1 MNILPALA
9 VHPLF
14 KGFKEDELKYIMES
28 FSFIHR
34 NINKDEYILLE
45 GDCVH
50 SIGLILSGSI
60 IMEKVDYEGN
70 HYIFNELEETELFAE
85 PFIGTYIQNSSVNYK
100 AKTPCS
106 ILLFHYK
113 PLFTPSLQYYN
124 CYVHFTENLMYLLA
138 IKTRSLLTKIEILSQ
153 KDIQKRILSFLHAL
167 QTRQILHD
175 YTPHSPNSN
184 TNQLNEIIVPFN
196 RTEMANYLCVNRSA
210 LVRTLSQMKK
220 ENIITFNKNTFL
232 LLT

>member
-1 MNILPALA
+1 MDLLPILTK
-9 VHPLF
+9 HPLF
-14 KGFKEDELKYIMES
+14 NGFKEDELMYILQS
-28 FSFIHR
+28 FSFIQR
-34 NINKDEYILLE
+34 TVNKEEYILLE

-60 IMEKVDYEGN
+60 LMEKVDYEGN
-70 HYIFNELEETELFAE
+70 HYIFNELEENELFAE

-100 AKTPCS
+100 AKTPCI

-124 CYVHFTENLMYLLA
+124 CYVHFTENLMHLLA
-138 IKTRSLLTKIEILSQ
+138 LKTRNLLTKIEILSQ
-153 KDIQKRILSFLHAL
+153 KDMQKRILSFLHAL

-175 YTPHSPNSN
+175 TSKPLHN
-184 TNQLNEIIVPFN
+184 TTSETNEIIVPFN
-196 RTEMANYLCVNRSA
+196 RTEMANYLCVNRSS

-220 ENIITFNKNTFL
+220 QHILTYNKNRFIL
-232 LLT
+232 LP